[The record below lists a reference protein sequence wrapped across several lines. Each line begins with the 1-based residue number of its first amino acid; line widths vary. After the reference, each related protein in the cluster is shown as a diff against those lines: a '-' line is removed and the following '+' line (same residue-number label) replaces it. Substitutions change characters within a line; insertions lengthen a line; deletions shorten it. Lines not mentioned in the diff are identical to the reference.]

1 MGFSLLA
8 ATGVLGFSITL
19 FMIIILFLIIDTPH
33 GFECL
38 TITTPVSLGKD
49 LDKVKAA

>member
-19 FMIIILFLIIDTPH
+19 FMIIIF
-33 GFECL
+33 
-38 TITTPVSLGKD
+38 SLS
-49 LDKVKAA
+49 